1 MTSPPLTLSTSLLTP
16 SPYYFGYDIE
26 AHFTDALRAH
36 PADKAFFF
44 TERGLLEGV
53 AGGLYERTRE
63 ALPTTLRCVP
73 EGERGKGFAAL
84 EEVLE
89 GLITAGA
96 TKRSLLIAMG
106 GGAVGNLVG
115 LAAGLLFRGV
125 RYVEVPTTMTGQT
138 DSVLSNKQAINGKTG
153 KNQFGLYHAPAFVW
167 GDARYLETEPLSARR
182 GGVVEGVKNGLI
194 HDPSLL
200 TTLDHLLEPTLS
212 HTGPALAELTLT
224 LIRSKLPIIEADPTE
239 RGYGLVLEYGHTFGH
254 ALEFLLAGRLLHG
267 EAVGVGM
274 RLAARLSR
282 RLGHIDDAAVA
293 LHDRL
298 LVDRVGLSPRFPAG
312 VTPEALVEAMR
323 ADNKRTGA
331 ELRCVLL
338 ERVGRCLNPRGDWL
352 VDVEEATAR
361 AVVAELIEEVG
372 VGDHEGERER
382 HARAPL
388 EPQGGRAAPG
398 GRAAH
403 P

>member
-1 MTSPPLTLSTSLLTP
+1 MTTPPRTLSTALLTP
-16 SPYYFGYDIE
+16 SPYLVGYDIE
-26 AHFTDALRAH
+26 PYFIDALRDTLQGS
-36 PADKAFFF
+36 PADKVFFF
-44 TERGLLEGV
+44 TERGLLRGV
-53 AGGLYERTRE
+53 LSGLYERTRE
-63 ALPTTLRCVP
+63 AFPTALTCVP
-73 EGERGKGFAAL
+73 EGEKGKGFSAL

-89 GLITAGA
+89 GLIAGGA
-96 TKRSLLIAMG
+96 TKRSLLIAAG

-138 DSVLSNKQAINGKTG
+138 DSVLSNTQAINGKTG
-153 KNQFGLYHAPAFVW
+153 KNQFGLYHAPTLVW
-167 GDARYLETEPLSARR
+167 GDARYLETEPTSARR

-194 HDPSLL
+194 HDPALL
-200 TTLDHLLEPTLS
+200 TTLEPLLEPTLS
-212 HTGPALAELTLT
+212 HTGAALADLALT
-224 LIRSKLPIIEADPTE
+224 LIRSKLPIIQEDPTE

-254 ALEFLLAGRLLHG
+254 ALEFLMAGRLLHG

-282 RLGHIDDAAVA
+282 RLGHLDEGAVS

-298 LVDRVGLSPRFPAG
+298 LVERVGLSPHFPAS
-312 VTPEALVEAMR
+312 VSAEALVKAMG

-352 VDVEEATAR
+352 VDVDEALVR
-361 AVVAELIEEVG
+361 AVVADFIEEVG
-372 VGDHEGERER
+372 VADLEPPSPRP
-382 HARAPL
+382 APL
-388 EPQGGRAAPG
+388 A
-398 GRAAH
+398 
-403 P
+403 